1 MPPSLRLRLALAL
14 TIAIILVAIG
24 AGAAAFYTILDE
36 THDEQDSLL
45 SQTASLIDPYNPL
58 PLYDGDDSNH
68 IDIQPVSPFGR
79 YS

>member
-14 TIAIILVAIG
+14 TVAIILVAIG

-45 SQTASLIDPYNPL
+45 MM
-58 PLYDGDDSNH
+58 GDVINL
-68 IDIQPVSPFGR
+68 GAR
-79 YS
+79 ML